1 MKSEMILSSLVT
13 LFILK
18 NPCLYNYDPCPK
30 YNIPSPFLGGTEL
43 TTDLVNPGQTH
54 NFPFI
59 APKVCRNAR
68 HFSWINL
75 GDLPN

>member
-1 MKSEMILSSLVT
+1 MDGEVLKSEMILSSLVT

-18 NPCLYNYDPCPK
+18 NPTYNML
-30 YNIPSPFLGGTEL
+30 SPFRGGTEL
-43 TTDLVNPGQTH
+43 TTDLVNSGQTH

-59 APKVCRNAR
+59 ARKVCRNER

-75 GDLPN
+75 ADLPK